1 MGPDIETG
9 VDLMTYEIF
18 GLPRGWSRQR
28 RDLFPVAALVLAGI
42 GAACAPGKVIVPGQ
56 TCATDKDCAAGA
68 LCLDRVCT
76 KPCVANTDCPNGNE
90 ACTEGRCQVVPDA
103 ECIVGGDCVAPLPC
117 FTTQGVTCVAGRCGY
132 PPESQGTPC
141 DDGNPCTDPDTCS
154 ATHVC
159 GGPARLCNQPDP
171 PFCVDDVD
179 GPYRY
184 YEPIGTCNDT
194 TGDCEYTPVDQPCA
208 NCAETCLQRCA
219 GMFCNDLSGGCRLG
233 GVCVPDDPAWCL
245 YTIAPDGIM
254 CDLPQSPLGSNDGMC
269 AGGMCVECVV
279 QGDCTAPPTAWPVC
293 FVDTCDAGVCT
304 YTVQPISECM
314 PSGCAGNVETLARV
328 CGADGACAD
337 KGTVSCNGLRCD
349 SANLHCLTSGTS
361 DSDCLEGLYFKTDG
375 TCAPIINDGGSCV
388 GQGDHACASGH
399 CNGSLCCA
407 VGADCCNVPSDCP
420 ASYTVLSSCNDNSTA
435 TDCQGTA
442 EIPTCIGN
450 VCGKQVDDD
459 DRGCVDL
466 LHTCPG
472 NLAPRKCMNTKSQL
486 PPACPSGCS
495 VATDCAFGYTCQS
508 PNCIVPVGAGQSCTG
523 TGQGTCAATLKCQNG
538 VCCSAASPGACCD
551 PSITPPPCL
560 RGLACDPSTPSTYSC
575 LTTCNDYTT
584 ASCADPTTTSCLSN
598 QCVSKLAGG
607 SPCVSDNQCQ
617 SAHCVESV
625 CCDSVCAATCQSCL
639 VSLNGVASGL
649 CRPILANLP
658 DSDPSPLCT
667 SSGIGC
673 SGGGNCACDGLGAT
687 GADCRLARGQP
698 CAADGDC
705 ATGLCECAD
714 AICAARVCS
723 SGDCQCKVENSLGT
737 TCTSSNVTAGYQTV
751 DCKGTHACKGDGTC
765 VTGSAVAVA
774 CAADGGCASGAC
786 ECTDP
791 TCTAKVCSS
800 TDCQCKVENGTGT
813 TCTSTDVTAG
823 YQTADC
829 KGLSACNGNG
839 ACSVGSAIG
848 VACNADSACA
858 SGFCECTDATCSAKV
873 CAAANCSC
881 KLESGSGTTCN
892 STSYVS
898 MGYPTPDCAA
908 GCTGAGA

>member
-1 MGPDIETG
+1 
-9 VDLMTYEIF
+9 MTYEIF

-254 CDLPQSPLGSNDGMC
+254 CDLPQSPLGSNDGIC
-269 AGGMCVECVV
+269 S
-279 QGDCTAPPTAWPVC
+279 GDM
-293 FVDTCDAGVCT
+293 CDAGVCT

-459 DRGCVDL
+459 DRGCVS
-466 LHTCPG
+466 CR
-472 NLAPRKCMNTKSQL
+472 PRALRGVPSQPTAHSDIPVNRRTASYLWGQVKAARALVRARAL
-486 PPACPSGCS
+486 PPSNARTGS
-495 VATDCAFGYTCQS
+495 VAAPPAQAPAAIRASLHHPVCAVW
-508 PNCIVPVGAGQSCTG
+508 P
-523 TGQGTCAATLKCQNG
+523 ATRRRLRRIR
-538 VCCSAASPGACCD
+538 ASRPAMT
-551 PSITPPPCL
+551 TPPPAAPT
-560 RGLACDPSTPSTYSC
+560 RRRRRVSATNVS
-575 LTTCNDYTT
+575 
-584 ASCADPTTTSCLSN
+584 ASS
-598 QCVSKLAGG
+598 QGEVH
-607 SPCVSDNQCQ
+607 V
-617 SAHCVESV
+617 
-625 CCDSVCAATCQSCL
+625 
-639 VSLNGVASGL
+639 
-649 CRPILANLP
+649 
-658 DSDPSPLCT
+658 
-667 SSGIGC
+667 
-673 SGGGNCACDGLGAT
+673 
-687 GADCRLARGQP
+687 
-698 CAADGDC
+698 
-705 ATGLCECAD
+705 
-714 AICAARVCS
+714 
-723 SGDCQCKVENSLGT
+723 
-737 TCTSSNVTAGYQTV
+737 
-751 DCKGTHACKGDGTC
+751 
-765 VTGSAVAVA
+765 
-774 CAADGGCASGAC
+774 
-786 ECTDP
+786 
-791 TCTAKVCSS
+791 
-800 TDCQCKVENGTGT
+800 
-813 TCTSTDVTAG
+813 
-823 YQTADC
+823 
-829 KGLSACNGNG
+829 
-839 ACSVGSAIG
+839 
-848 VACNADSACA
+848 
-858 SGFCECTDATCSAKV
+858 
-873 CAAANCSC
+873 
-881 KLESGSGTTCN
+881 
-892 STSYVS
+892 
-898 MGYPTPDCAA
+898 
-908 GCTGAGA
+908 